1 MEVKILA
8 ETRNRKHSR
17 ELFKI
22 LRENYED
29 VQVLGFYD
37 SPEDYV
43 AGNLQSQAFEHVEEE
58 EPFEGDMNK
67 QYNTE
72 LIDEEYSESE
82 DYSLSPDDA
91 DDVRIVP
98 DNKKSFDKQS
108 VSAASS
114 SEKMMRRQS
123 RNY

>member
-1 MEVKILA
+1 M
-8 ETRNRKHSR
+8 
-17 ELFKI
+17 
-22 LRENYED
+22 LRDNYEE

-72 LIDEEYSESE
+72 LIDDEYSESE

-91 DDVRIVP
+91 DDVGIVP

>member
-43 AGNLQSQAFEHVEEE
+43 AGNLQSEAFDNVEEE
-58 EPFEGDMNK
+58 TPFEGDMNK
-67 QYNTE
+67 QYNTD
-72 LIDEEYSESE
+72 LIDEEESE
-82 DYSLSPDDA
+82 DDTATSSSGDVLQEMTQKKFEKMSMNNSLST
-91 DDVRIVP
+91 
-98 DNKKSFDKQS
+98 SMDKIS
-108 VSAASS
+108 
-114 SEKMMRRQS
+114 R

>member
-1 MEVKILA
+1 M
-8 ETRNRKHSR
+8 
-17 ELFKI
+17 
-22 LRENYED
+22 LRDNYDE